1 MVSQQRPEVSALRDE
16 VAGLM
21 RDLGTALGAEFGAL
35 RARDIDALEAVV
47 AQKMAIINALEAATV
62 KVGRLDQA
70 IRAEEFNEL
79 GSVARDCLVANRI
92 NGGAIELNRN
102 LVDRLLDTVRGTPRA
117 LPVYDA
123 QGRLNRHQSGRQM
136 GRA

>member
-1 MVSQQRPEVSALRDE
+1 MTSQQRPDVLALREE

-21 RDLGTALGAEFGAL
+21 RDLGTTLGAEFGAL

-47 AQKMAIINALEAATV
+47 AQKTAIVNALEAASG
-62 KVGRLDQA
+62 KVGRLDA
-70 IRAEEFNEL
+70 ATRVGEFAAL
-79 GSVARDCLVANRI
+79 GAQARDCLVANRI

-102 LVDRLLDTVRGTPRA
+102 LVDRLLDTVLGTPHG
-117 LPVYDA
+117 LPVYNA
-123 QGRLNRHQSGRQM
+123 QGRLNRRQTGTQM

>member
-1 MVSQQRPEVSALRDE
+1 MASSLEAEARALNEE

-47 AQKMAIINALEAATV
+47 AQKTAIVNALEAAGGRI
-62 KVGRLDQA
+62 KRLDPAARSAQFA
-70 IRAEEFNEL
+70 DL
-79 GSVARDCLVANRI
+79 GSAARDCLVANRI

-102 LVDRLLDTVRGTPRA
+102 LVERLLDTVRGTPRGI
-117 LPVYDA
+117 PVYDA
-123 QGRLNRHQSGRQM
+123 NGRVSQRQTGRQM